1 MSCLRKVM
9 TLAFLACAPAW
20 AQSSSPPA
28 QPTDPQAQLAQPPP
42 PSSDSEKKTSPDQPP
57 APEPGDSTK
66 LELIKSQK
74 AAYPDEAREKQL
86 QGQVMVKMLV
96 SETGDVDSVE
106 VLSGDPILAKA
117 AVASAIKWKFK
128 PFIKNGKP
136 VQVFTKVP
144 FDFAFSGNVS
154 DPTQKPQRVR
164 VSSGVS
170 SGLQIHRVNPVYPME
185 ARQARIQGT
194 IILEAQISKEG
205 KIVNLRLISGPPE
218 LAPAAMGAVQRWRYR
233 PYLLQGVP
241 VEVDTQIQ
249 VNFELRY

>member
-20 AQSSSPPA
+20 AQSSSAPA
-28 QPTDPQAQLAQPPP
+28 QGTDPQAQTAQPPQ
-42 PSSDSEKKTSPDQPP
+42 PSSDSDKKTSPDQP
-57 APEPGDSTK
+57 AAVPGDSTK
-66 LELIKSQK
+66 LEPIKTQK
-74 AAYPDEAREKQL
+74 ATYPDEAREKQL
-86 QGQVMVKMLV
+86 QGQVMVKVLV

-117 AVASAIKWKFK
+117 AVAAATKWKFK

-136 VQVFTKVP
+136 VQVFAKVP

-154 DPTQKPQRVR
+154 DSPQVPKRVR

-170 SGLQIHRVNPVYPME
+170 SGLLIHKVNPVYPDE
-185 ARQARIQGT
+185 ARRARIQGT
-194 IILEAQISKEG
+194 IILQAQISTEG
-205 KIVNLRLISGPPE
+205 KIVNLSLISGPPE
-218 LAPAAMGAVQRWRYR
+218 LAPAAIGAVQQWRYR
-233 PYLLQGVP
+233 PYLLQGEP

-249 VNFELRY
+249 VNFQLR

>member
-1 MSCLRKVM
+1 MSRLRKLL
-9 TLAFLACAPAW
+9 TLALLVCAPAW
-20 AQSSSPPA
+20 AQSSSAPA
-28 QPTDPQAQLAQPPP
+28 QPAQPPP
-42 PSSDSEKKTSPDQPP
+42 PSSDSERKTSPDQPP
-57 APEPGDSTK
+57 VPGPGDSTK
-66 LELIKSQK
+66 LEPIKSQK

-117 AVASAIKWKFK
+117 AVEAAAKWKFK

-154 DPTQKPQRVR
+154 DSTRTPQRVR
-164 VSSGVS
+164 VSAGVS
-170 SGLQIHRVNPVYPME
+170 SGLLIHKVNPVYPME

-194 IILEAQISKEG
+194 IILQAQISKEG
-205 KIVNLRLISGPPE
+205 KIVNLSLISGPPE
-218 LAPAAMGAVQRWRYR
+218 LAPAAIGAVQQWRYK
-233 PYLLQGVP
+233 PYLLQGLP

-249 VNFELRY
+249 VNFQLRY

>member
-9 TLAFLACAPAW
+9 MLAFLACAPAW
-20 AQSSSPPA
+20 AQSSSAPSQA
-28 QPTDPQAQLAQPPP
+28 TDPQAQTAQPPQ
-42 PSSDSEKKTSPDQPP
+42 PSSDSDKKTSPDQPP
-57 APEPGDSTK
+57 DAAPGDSTK
-66 LELIKSQK
+66 LEPIKTQK
-74 AAYPDEAREKQL
+74 ASYPDEAREKQL

-106 VLSGDPILAKA
+106 VVSGDPILAKA
-117 AVASAIKWKFK
+117 AVAAAIKWKFK

-136 VQVFTKVP
+136 VQVFTTVP
-144 FDFAFSGNVS
+144 FNFAFSGNVS
-154 DPTQKPQRVR
+154 DSSQTPQRVR

-170 SGLQIHRVNPVYPME
+170 KGLLIHKVNPVYPME

-194 IILEAQISKEG
+194 IILEARISKEG
-205 KIVNLRLISGPPE
+205 RIVDLSVISGPPE
-218 LAPAAMGAVQRWRYR
+218 LAPAAIGAVQQWRYR